1 MGLSKTLESGMDDA
15 RNGVSPQPV
24 LKKTAGRLR
33 GWTCALVLILQL
45 ANSVDLN
52 KRPNLLS
59 AELLSFQLGVMTP
72 ALLPHRVG
80 RTT

>member
-1 MGLSKTLESGMDDA
+1 MGLSETLESGMDDA
-15 RNGVSPQPV
+15 CYGVLPQSV
-24 LKKTAGRLR
+24 LRKTAGRLR
-33 GWTCALVLILQL
+33 SRTCALILILQL

-59 AELLSFQLGVMTP
+59 TKLLSFQLGVMTP